1 MENVINTTQ
10 PVPLY
15 YNPDSGSSKKKIE
28 PLRTDPRIQLE
39 PVSPY
44 EMTQKIRKAVQ
55 QGIKRVLISGG
66 DGTIALAA
74 SQVAGKTTELGI
86 IPSGTLN
93 HFAQR
98 SGIPINSLQ
107 AIDIALNG
115 TAKPVDAGYVNDSLF
130 INTSSVGAYPTFVR
144 SRNYLENRMH
154 YLPASIIAGIRRLL
168 KFRSVRVI
176 LAGEP
181 RRTPLVFIGVGE
193 REVNLPALG
202 QVKKSGCRGL
212 HVMAVNCSSKLEVF
226 MLIIKSIFAG
236 VDPMKRE
243 RRLENLIVNNIELN
257 FRHRKK
263 KNTVAL
269 DGELEGLYTPLKYR
283 FAPGEILVALPDN
296 LETR

>member
-296 LETR
+296 LET